1 MFRLPGHSSFTGCFL
16 IIGKLFKSHQINHEC
31 VLKIILE
38 TRSREYFERQFYKLA
53 IQVPS
58 EIFYLRISE
67 GT

>member
-16 IIGKLFKSHQINHEC
+16 IIGKLFKSHQIDHEMT
-31 VLKIILE
+31 VWQW
-38 TRSREYFERQFYKLA
+38 TREYFERQFYKLV